1 MAQCIKLLSKP
12 SITTL
17 PPVPCCQSR
26 IVMWHSD
33 NSNFDPI
40 CCPLKHSQWLLEN
53 VHVFVIGMFFCVCV
67 YNKKKKKKK
76 NNNINIEV
84 VIWIE
89 NFLNCKIETSIFC
102 KATSK
107 QNVLWKQWWAVTK
120 YFYFA
125 TVLKYI
131 FQVSILYLSSFILG
145 KFYFTT
151 FQRII

>member
-1 MAQCIKLLSKP
+1 MLSVTHCNVAFRQFQLWPHLLPFEAQP
-12 SITTL
+12 MITRKCACL
-17 PPVPCCQSR
+17 CD
-26 IVMWHSD
+26 W
-33 NSNFDPI
+33 
-40 CCPLKHSQWLLEN
+40 N
-53 VHVFVIGMFFCVCV
+53 VFLCMCVQQE
-67 YNKKKKKKK
+67 KKKKK

>member
-1 MAQCIKLLSKP
+1 MLSVKHCNVAFRQFQLWPRLLPFKAQP
-12 SITTL
+12 MITRKCACLCNDNFTL
-17 PPVPCCQSR
+17 CD
-26 IVMWHSD
+26 W
-33 NSNFDPI
+33 
-40 CCPLKHSQWLLEN
+40 N
-53 VHVFVIGMFFCVCV
+53 VFFVYVCTTR
-67 YNKKKKKKK
+67 KKMYK
-76 NNNINIEV
+76 NINIEV

-145 KFYFTT
+145 KFYSTT
-151 FQRII
+151 LHKKHVVPHYSELKKSPPYS